1 LQGILSDDRQ
11 LGPFPTHR
19 LKRVENPTN
28 LLTDKI
34 QSIDS
39 REIAFA
45 RASRGDYGPAVQKE
59 AGRTTTKSPPAAAM
73 RDILRHL
80 SHFKGSQIATN
91 EAPIPKNPT
100 ILSRHIKRL
109 GYFLKAD
116 LMGICEIPEYAVYS
130 HDRLGNLINIDYKYA
145 IVIVARKEY
154 ETMYASTGYDWS
166 GVMISTQAYQHLG
179 LIAHTIAEYIRRL
192 GYPAQAQHAFQDP
205 GGYHVVI
212 PPLLLWAGIGEISR
226 AGVILN
232 PFLGLAYKAAAVLTD
247 LPLVPDKPIDFGLQD
262 FCQHCKICAEE
273 CPSRAI
279 PMGDKVLWNG
289 YETWKIDEKRCAS
302 FNILN
307 KTGTIC
313 NNCVKVC
320 PWTRPDAWQHNLVR
334 WGVTHS
340 SIARR
345 LAVKADD
352 IWRDHRKTHVYNK
365 WWFDLEDVNGVLKI
379 HNFDR

>member
-1 LQGILSDDRQ
+1 VNNARKTHNILSENRQ

-19 LKRVENPTN
+19 LKHVENPTN

-34 QSIDS
+34 QRIDS

-45 RASRGDYGPAVQKE
+45 RGARGDYGLAVQRE
-59 AGRTTTKSPPAAAM
+59 AGRTTSKSPLAATM
-73 RDILRHL
+73 RDTLRYL
-80 SHFKGSQIATN
+80 SHFKCSQVVAQ
-91 EAPIPKNPT
+91 EAPVPNNP
-100 ILSRHIKRL
+100 IVLSRHIKRL

-116 LMGICEIPEYAVYS
+116 IMGICEVPEYAVYS
-130 HDRLGNLINIDYKYA
+130 HDRLGNPININYKYA

-166 GVMISTQAYQHLG
+166 GVVISTQAYQHLG
-179 LIAHTIAEYIRRL
+179 IVAHTIAEYIRRL

-205 GGYHVVI
+205 VGYNVAI
-212 PPLLLWAGIGEISR
+212 PPLLLWAGIGEVSR
-226 AGVILN
+226 AGIILN

-262 FCQHCKICAEE
+262 FCQNCKICAKE
-273 CPSRAI
+273 CPSKAI

-289 YETWKIDEKRCAS
+289 YETWKINDKQCAS

-313 NNCVKVC
+313 NKCVKVC

-345 LAVKADD
+345 LAVKADN
-352 IWRDHRKTHVYNK
+352 IWQDHRKAHMKNK
-365 WWFDLEDVNGVLKI
+365 WWFD
-379 HNFDR
+379 